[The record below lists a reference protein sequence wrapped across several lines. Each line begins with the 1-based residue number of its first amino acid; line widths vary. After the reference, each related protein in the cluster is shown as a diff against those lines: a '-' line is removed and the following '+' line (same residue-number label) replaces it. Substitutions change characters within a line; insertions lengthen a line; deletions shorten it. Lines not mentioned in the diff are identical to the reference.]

1 MTETLAAQERK
12 RSGTGG
18 ARAVRRDGLLPGII
32 YGNGQDP
39 QPIKVNPIDMLKAY
53 RRPGFMS
60 SIIELDVDGK
70 TEKALPRDVQTH
82 PVKDH
87 IIHVDFL
94 RVGPK
99 TRVTVNVP
107 VHFTNEEDSTGL
119 SRGGVLNIV
128 RHDVELSCPAM
139 EIPEFIEGDLTGLDI
154 GDSVKISAIKLP
166 DGVKPVITDR
176 DFTIATIAAPTIM
189 AAETEDTE
197 DGEAASAEADGDG
210 DAADDSAEGGES

>member
-12 RSGTGG
+12 RTGTGG
-18 ARAVRRDGLLPGII
+18 ARAVRRDGQLPGII

-39 QPIKVNPIDMLKAY
+39 RPIKLNPIDVMKAY

-60 SIIELDVDGK
+60 SIIDLDVEG
-70 TEKALPRDVQTH
+70 TSEKALPRDIQTH

-87 IIHVDFL
+87 IMHVDFL

-99 TRVTVNVP
+99 TRVPVNVP
-107 VHFTNEEDSTGL
+107 VHFTNEEECTGL
-119 SRGGVLNIV
+119 ARGGVLNIV

-139 EIPEFIEGDLTGLDI
+139 SIPEFIEGDLTGLDI
-154 GDSVKISAIKLP
+154 GDSVKISAIALP
-166 DGVKPVITDR
+166 DGVKPTITDR

-189 AAETEDTE
+189 AAETDESDEGETPAE
-197 DGEAASAEADGDG
+197 AESADGEESSE
-210 DAADDSAEGGES
+210 DDDN

>member
-1 MTETLAAQERK
+1 MTETLAAQARA

-32 YGNGQDP
+32 YGDGKDP
-39 QPIKVNPIDMLKAY
+39 QPIKLDPIDMLKAY

-60 SIIELDVDGK
+60 SIIDLEIDGK
-70 TEKALPRDVQTH
+70 AEKALPRDVQTH

-107 VHFTNEEDSTGL
+107 VHFTNEDDSTGL
-119 SRGGVLNIV
+119 SRGGVLNVV

-139 EIPEFIEGDLTGLDI
+139 DIPEFIEGDLAGLDI
-154 GDSVKISAIKLP
+154 GDSVKISAISLP
-166 DGVKPVITDR
+166 DGVKPTITDR
-176 DFTIATIAAPTIM
+176 DFTIATIAAPTVM
-189 AAETEDTE
+189 ATETEE
-197 DGEAASAEADGDG
+197 SEEGEAPAEAESAEAEE
-210 DAADDSAEGGES
+210 STEESEG

>member
-1 MTETLAAQERK
+1 MTETLAAQARA

-32 YGNGQDP
+32 YGEGKDP
-39 QPIKVNPIDMLKAY
+39 QPIKLDPIDMLKAY

-60 SIIELDVDGK
+60 SIIDLEIDGK
-70 TEKALPRDVQTH
+70 AEKALPRDVQTH

-87 IIHVDFL
+87 IIHVDFM

-107 VHFTNEEDSTGL
+107 VHFTNEDDSTGL
-119 SRGGVLNIV
+119 SRGGVLNVV

-139 EIPEFIEGDLTGLDI
+139 DIPEFIEGDLAGLDI
-154 GDSVKISAIKLP
+154 GDSVKISAISLP
-166 DGVKPVITDR
+166 DGVKPTITDR
-176 DFTIATIAAPTIM
+176 DFTIATIAAPTVM
-189 AAETEDTE
+189 AAETEE
-197 DGEAASAEADGDG
+197 SEEGEAPAEA
-210 DAADDSAEGGES
+210 AESTEAEESSEESEG